1 MGWKEKHI
9 SKVGRKVLI
18 KIVAQAISTYSMSL
32 FKIPR
37 IVCDGINSIL
47 VKYWWGQ
54 MRNER
59 KINWISWGKLCSPKN
74 KGGLWFQDI
83 HVFNLAMLAKQ
94 AWRLIHGTHFLF
106 YHVYKA
112 RYFPTCSFM
121 DAELGSNP
129 SFVLFGVVSSRL
141 RRFFRRVQ
149 HGKLVMAKMLVST
162 ATNGCLTH
170 LDLNL
175 VQTKP

>member
-1 MGWKEKHI
+1 MV
-9 SKVGRKVLI
+9 S
-18 KIVAQAISTYSMSL
+18 
-32 FKIPR
+32 
-37 IVCDGINSIL
+37 
-47 VKYWWGQ
+47 
-54 MRNER
+54 
-59 KINWISWGKLCSPKN
+59 
-74 KGGLWFQDI
+74 DI

-94 AWRLIHGTHFLF
+94 TWRLIHGTHFLF

-121 DAELGSNP
+121 DAELGSSSNP
-129 SFVLFGVVSSRL
+129 SFVLFRVVSSRL
-141 RRFFRRVQ
+141 RRSFRRVQ

-175 VQTKP
+175 I

>member
-59 KINWISWGKLCSPKN
+59 KINWISWVNFALQKIKEVCGFRISMCS
-74 KGGLWFQDI
+74 
-83 HVFNLAMLAKQ
+83 
-94 AWRLIHGTHFLF
+94 T
-106 YHVYKA
+106 
-112 RYFPTCSFM
+112 
-121 DAELGSNP
+121 
-129 SFVLFGVVSSRL
+129 
-141 RRFFRRVQ
+141 
-149 HGKLVMAKMLVST
+149 
-162 ATNGCLTH
+162 
-170 LDLNL
+170 
-175 VQTKP
+175 